1 VAVALSGHA
10 WLTPDNPARCI
21 YFVNHA
27 WDFDAEHFEESSFME
42 SPYGRKLIGQPV
54 AVFVSEQFEPADTGV
69 CPTDKSLLGP
79 RLVLPEDDPDDAPKG
94 RPRRITREG
103 GSLRAVDGWIDGVVT
118 GWHDSR
124 GHTVVTLGNQPNAVM
139 QGPAK
144 KDSRG
149 RPAHYLVYHAW
160 LGISLWHNLDVQLY
174 SLDPGAEVDHW
185 RAYKLVDHTRCLVV
199 RNLRRLGYVGLPH
212 VACGVWCSPRGPA

>member
-1 VAVALSGHA
+1 
-10 WLTPDNPARCI
+10 
-21 YFVNHA
+21 
-27 WDFDAEHFEESSFME
+27 ME

-139 QGPAK
+139 QGPAE
-144 KDSRG
+144 KD
-149 RPAHYLVYHAW
+149 HAW